1 MSLYWISLVA
11 RMKLKSLGFEA
22 QVQLAM
28 LMPLTVLLEYP
39 QKESPVQKLAETG
52 SAISSADFDLG

>member
-1 MSLYWISLVA
+1 
-11 RMKLKSLGFEA
+11 MKLKSLGFEA